1 MKDYDENK
9 LIPLSAVMEEMMQDP
24 EFAAAYEAIQV
35 HKKMVAELKAA
46 RLAESLTQEDI
57 ARRTGIKNK
66 ISAGLKTV
74 PHPRRLIPSVVTRSR
89 LAALLNSKN
98 CTASLQRVRTKVCQL
113 TA

>member
-57 ARRTGIKNK
+57 ARRTGMKKQN
-66 ISAGLKTV
+66 ISRFENGAASPTLNTV
-74 PHPRRLIPSVVTRSR
+74 SR
-89 LAALLNSKN
+89 YAVALGGTFEFK
-98 CTASLQRVRTKVCQL
+98 KMHG
-113 TA
+113 